1 MDFTQALPYVMPFVG
16 LFGLISGIW
25 YRVEGKINAG
35 VADAKAAGLA
45 AQKRAEE
52 ADKALSS
59 FKLEVVR
66 EYASWDTVKAIESRL
81 TERMDNLSEQVMK
94 MPDQIVNRM
103 VDMIKLSNK

>member
-1 MDFTQALPYVMPFVG
+1 MEISQALPYVMPFVA

-25 YRVEGKINAG
+25 YRVEGKLNAG

-52 ADKALSS
+52 AEKALTD

-66 EYASWDTVKAIESRL
+66 DYASWDTVKSIEARL

-94 MPDQIVNRM
+94 MPDAVVDRIAKYVSINR
-103 VDMIKLSNK
+103 